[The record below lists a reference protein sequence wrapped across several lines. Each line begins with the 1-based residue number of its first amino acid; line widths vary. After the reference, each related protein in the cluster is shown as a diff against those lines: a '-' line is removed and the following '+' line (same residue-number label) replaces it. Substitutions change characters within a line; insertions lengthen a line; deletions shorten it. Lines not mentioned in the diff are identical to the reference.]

1 MSAAIR
7 AQLIGIR
14 TLRSTY
20 GTVVALLALAVLITG
35 GELATNA
42 GTAYTTPGELREPL
56 LVSGLLTAVGMA
68 LFAAT
73 RAAGEWRH
81 GMISQRLLATP
92 HKERLVVAMFVGYA
106 ALALIVGAAAMAA
119 SLAVALPILAAKGLD
134 LGLTVGMVAASL
146 LAVALLAVIGS
157 GVGVI
162 CRSQPTAVLVV
173 GGSFV
178 AERLLSSFL
187 GDLGLYLPYALV
199 TQMLGLEGSILSPVA
214 ASLGLVSLTAA
225 VGVLSA
231 FLITRRD
238 VSSPS

>member
-1 MSAAIR
+1 MSTAIG

-14 TLRSTY
+14 TLRSTH
-20 GTVVALLALAVLITG
+20 GAVVAMLALAVLITA

-42 GTAYTTPGELREPL
+42 GTAYSTPGELREPL
-56 LVSGLLTAVGMA
+56 LVAGLVTAVGMS

-81 GMISQRLLATP
+81 GTISQRLLAEPRT
-92 HKERLVVAMFVGYA
+92 ERLVFAMFVGYA
-106 ALALIVGAAAMAA
+106 ELALVVGAAAMAA
-119 SLAVALPILAAKGLD
+119 SLAVALPLLAAKGLK
-134 LGLTVGMVAASL
+134 LELTVGMVAASL
-146 LAVALLAVIGS
+146 LAVVLFAVIGA

-162 CRSQPTAVLVV
+162 CRSQPTAVLLV

-178 AERLLSSFL
+178 AERLVSPYL
-187 GDLGLYLPYALV
+187 GDVGLYLPYALV
-199 TQMLGLEGSILSPVA
+199 TQMLGLEASILSPVA
-214 ASLGLVSLTAA
+214 ASLGLVCLTAA

-238 VSSPS
+238 VA